1 MDLNSIVTL
10 IVLWLIVVVAILLV
24 FVYPR
29 YRRKMVDSSPFPAP
43 WLQILRRGLPIYKTM
58 WPDQQRELRQ
68 LIKRFIDNKEFV
80 GCAGQTIDDE
90 VRVTIA
96 AHACLLLLNRPSHEY
111 QDLRSVLVYPSTF
124 KVKHDKHDDFGL
136 VTAGEHFLIGE
147 SWSNGKVILA
157 WDSVQQSVQN
167 FADGHNVVL
176 HEFAHQLDHESGTTN
191 GAPLLYNK
199 GAYGDWARVFSDEFA
214 HLQHA
219 SAVQQK
225 TLIDAYG
232 ASDPAEFFAVVTETF
247 YERPH
252 ELAARHYKLFEE
264 LKSYYRVDPREWQRA
279 PKLKEQLHA
288 TR

>member
-1 MDLNSIVTL
+1 MDLQSILTL
-10 IVLWLIVVVAILLV
+10 IALWLLVVVVAVAL

-29 YRRKMVDSSPFPAP
+29 FRRKKVDASPFPTP
-43 WLQILRRGLPIYKTM
+43 WLQILRRSLPIYKTM

-68 LIKRFIDNKEFV
+68 LIKRFIDSKEFV

-90 VRVTIA
+90 VRLTIA

-111 QDLRSVLVYPSTF
+111 QELRTILVYPSGF
-124 KVKHDKHDDFGL
+124 MVKRDQQDEFGL

-157 WDSVQQSVQN
+157 WDSVQQSVRN

-176 HEFAHQLDHESGTTN
+176 HEFAHQLDHESGITN

-199 GAYGDWARVFSDEFA
+199 GAYGDWARVFAAEFHQLQQASDA
-214 HLQHA
+214 NHQ
-219 SAVQQK
+219 

-232 ASDPAEFFAVVTETF
+232 ASNPAEFFAVVTETF

-252 ELAARHYKLFEE
+252 ELALRHQALFDE
-264 LKSYYRVDPREWQRA
+264 LKSYYRVDPREWQSARK
-279 PKLKEQLHA
+279 P
-288 TR
+288 TDTP